1 MINYRLSGYSLAY
14 VVTLLQ
20 QVHALVAT
28 RSHRNNDLEV
38 INLRYSRNP

>member
-20 QVHALVAT
+20 QFHALVAT
-28 RSHRNNDLEV
+28 RSHRNALEV